1 MAKKGSWVEIHRVI
15 LKPGERAPQVPE
27 DTKAV
32 PLELKVRGFLL
43 SDADLY
49 EQVEISTLSGRILS
63 GKFIEQNPG
72 YSHSF
77 GRPIAEL
84 IKIGPEVKAL
94 LKGG

>member
-1 MAKKGSWVEIHRVI
+1 MVEKGSWVEIHRVI

-43 SDADLY
+43 SEASLY
-49 EQVEISTLSGRILS
+49 DQVEISTLSGRILS
-63 GKFIEQNPG
+63 GKLIEQNPG

-84 IKIGPEVKAL
+84 IRIGAEAKAL